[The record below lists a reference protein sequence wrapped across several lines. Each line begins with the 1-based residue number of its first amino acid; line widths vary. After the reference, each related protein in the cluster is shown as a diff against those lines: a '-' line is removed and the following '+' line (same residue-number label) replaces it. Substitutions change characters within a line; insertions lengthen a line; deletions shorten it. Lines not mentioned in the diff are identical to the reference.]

1 MDFLAAQPE
10 SYIKIGLLPM
20 LDDDK
25 VKNEIV
31 FDWIQVKKSID
42 FTKFLT
48 ILIDFTENFFIFFY
62 LIIGKG
68 SKGRTWNDCFYWHPY
83 ARCDWEPNKW

>member
-48 ILIDFTENFFIFFY
+48 LN
-62 LIIGKG
+62 
-68 SKGRTWNDCFYWHPY
+68 
-83 ARCDWEPNKW
+83 

>member
-48 ILIDFTENFFIFFY
+48 INWFHEKIFIYFLLNYRKRFQRKN
-62 LIIGKG
+62 LKRLLLLTPLRALWLRA
-68 SKGRTWNDCFYWHPY
+68 K
-83 ARCDWEPNKW
+83 

>member
-31 FDWIQVKKSID
+31 FDASC
-42 FTKFLT
+42 
-48 ILIDFTENFFIFFY
+48 ILGLSDHHRA
-62 LIIGKG
+62 
-68 SKGRTWNDCFYWHPY
+68 S
-83 ARCDWEPNKW
+83 